1 MLRDPAL
8 TMDHGQLSG
17 DARVALNEA
26 ARALLARGNVLQ
38 QKDRGAL
45 QLRAGIGQRRA
56 AALACAC
63 LESAQGRLLVALE
76 REQTSNPLGDA
87 RWQDYA
93 DEARLL
99 AWSLAHEPV
108 LDALGR
114 VFGGGFVATRFLAAG
129 AEIESLWLAL
139 DWQGEDGQSLQGW
152 LGLDVVASRLLATC
166 ADWKRDPSTLSM
178 LGDASAL
185 TFDLVLQG
193 RALDP
198 ATVSALAP
206 GDVLLVSEGAD
217 CDAQLRPDHDTLRCM
232 FGLPA
237 GWMVQRRQGQWTIA
251 ARGLLSTVVDPMRAQ
266 FRLAR
271 LSLSPEQVHELQP
284 GSVLNHDGSLLG
296 HPVEI
301 WLGEHR
307 VGEGVLV
314 AVGEWLGVRIADRD
328 TPQKDA
334 ARGFQ

>member
-1 MLRDPAL
+1 MRRDSAL
-8 TMDHGQLSG
+8 TMDTGQLPA
-17 DARVALNEA
+17 DARAALTEA
-26 ARALLARGNVLQ
+26 ARALLARGNVLL
-38 QKDRGAL
+38 QKDHGAL
-45 QLRAGIGQRRA
+45 QLRAGIGQRHA
-56 AALACAC
+56 AALACVC
-63 LESAQGRLLVALE
+63 LESAQGRLLVAIE
-76 REQTSNPLGDA
+76 REQTANPLGDA

-93 DEARLL
+93 GEARLL

-114 VFGGGFVATRFLAAG
+114 VFGGGFVATRFLASG
-129 AEIESLWLAL
+129 AETEALWLTL

-152 LGLDVVASRLLATC
+152 LGLDVVAARLLAAC

-178 LGDASAL
+178 LGDATAL

-198 ATVSALAP
+198 ATVTALVP

-217 CDAQLRPDHDTLRCM
+217 CDAQLRPDSDTLRCM

-237 GWMVQRRQGQWTIA
+237 GWTVQRRQGQWTIA
-251 ARGLLSTVVDPMRAQ
+251 ARGLLSTATDPSRPQ
-266 FRLAR
+266 FHLAR
-271 LSLSPEQVHELQP
+271 LNLSPEQVHELQP
-284 GSVLNHDGSLLG
+284 GRVLNYDASLLG
-296 HPVEI
+296 HAVEI
-301 WLGEHR
+301 RLGER
-307 VGEGVLV
+307 RLGAGVLV